1 MNTCSKIWYNA
12 LASSNFKV
20 DLKNKT
26 LLDQLLWDQL
36 KGKKNAEISESD
48 YLVINS
54 AFIEFS
60 EQCAD
65 EYYDG
70 KLINDEFL
78 DFMLVQKSIYFMEHL
93 EFLND
98 ISLALTRYNRNKIK
112 HWLVSHQ
119 NKLNRSKLNRKLRL
133 QISDVTE
140 FSNDPEKYKVSRKWI
155 YIVIAVTILGILGL
169 LLYYFK

>member
-1 MNTCSKIWYNA
+1 MNTCSKIWCNA

-26 LLDQLLWDQL
+26 LLDQLLWDEL

-48 YLVINS
+48 YQVINS
-54 AFIEFS
+54 VFIEFS

-78 DFMLVQKSIYFMEHL
+78 DFMLVQKSGHFMEHL

-98 ISLALTRYNRNKIK
+98 ISLSLTRYNRKKIK
-112 HWLVSHQ
+112 YWLVSHQ
-119 NKLNRSKLNRKLRL
+119 NKLRRSKENRKIKL
-133 QISDVTE
+133 QRSEVLE
-140 FSNDPEKYKVSRKWI
+140 FSNDPEKYKVSRRWI
-155 YIVIAVTILGILGL
+155 YIVIAVTLLGILGL
-169 LLYYFK
+169 LLFYFK